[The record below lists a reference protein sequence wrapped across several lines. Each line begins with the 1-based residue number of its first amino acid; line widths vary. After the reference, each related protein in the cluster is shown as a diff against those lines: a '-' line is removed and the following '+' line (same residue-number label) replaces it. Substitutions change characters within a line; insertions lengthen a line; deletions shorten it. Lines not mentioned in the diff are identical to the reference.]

1 MTKEKGVK
9 RIACDERSAITYG
22 ATYRWHM
29 SKTPIDMPTGC
40 HATIMREMASTC
52 LHTVRIGKQI
62 YITELIVWH
71 GRSRSRS
78 RRKKKKVS
86 AAEAESEECCW
97 PVTLL
102 MS

>member
-1 MTKEKGVK
+1 
-9 RIACDERSAITYG
+9 
-22 ATYRWHM
+22 M

-71 GRSRSRS
+71 GRSRIGR
-78 RRKKKKVS
+78 VL
-86 AAEAESEECCW
+86 AG
-97 PVTLL
+97 TLL